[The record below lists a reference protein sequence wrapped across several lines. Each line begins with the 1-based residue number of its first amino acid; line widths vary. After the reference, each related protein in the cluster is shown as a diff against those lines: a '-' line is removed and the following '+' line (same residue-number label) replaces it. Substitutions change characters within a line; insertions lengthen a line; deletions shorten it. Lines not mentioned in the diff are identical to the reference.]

1 MKKLSVLLAGLAVC
15 CFAAPAF
22 AAPVFPDVPE
32 EHWARD
38 AVANLAA
45 SGLVEGY
52 PDGTFKGN
60 RAATR
65 YEMAMVIARFLAK
78 NDQEHATFATKAD
91 LEELRR
97 LVNQLKSELDAL
109 GVRVTNLEDSVANL
123 DKRVTELERITFYGE
138 LDAIFTTQ
146 GFKSDQ
152 KWRIFNG
159 YGWCEQKLNVPER
172 ITGSVEGA
180 NANPEQMDICQ

>member
-109 GVRVTNLEDSVANL
+109 GVRVTNLEDSVASL

-138 LDAIFTTQ
+138 LDAIFLYSQ
-146 GFKSDQ
+146 HKVSKVIKNGEYLMAMVGVNKVQIYLKKSQ
-152 KWRIFNG
+152 VQYQVLMHI
-159 YGWCEQKLNVPER
+159 LL
-172 ITGSVEGA
+172 
-180 NANPEQMDICQ
+180 